1 MKCDQKILN
10 RVKRAVGQMQGVL
23 KMMEEQRDCDEIV
36 TQLSAI
42 RATVDKTIALIATQ
56 NLIDAIEETH
66 DIKLEG
72 LDKEVN
78 LVVRS
83 SK

>member
-1 MKCDQKILN
+1 MRCDQKILN
-10 RVKRAVGQMQGVL
+10 RVKRAQGQIQGVL

-42 RATVDKTIALIATQ
+42 RATLDKTIALITTQ
-56 NLIDAIEETH
+56 NLINTIEETH
-66 DIKLEG
+66 DIELTGLE
-72 LDKEVN
+72 KAVN

-83 SK
+83 K